1 MLTDSAGG
9 EFMRKNHHGCNGVS
23 IAALLAVYALGL
35 VSSYILPAAAIIVI
49 LAIGLLVLGICRI
62 KF

>member
-1 MLTDSAGG
+1 
-9 EFMRKNHHGCNGVS
+9 MRKNCRCNGYGTG
-23 IAALLAVYALGL
+23 ALLAVYALGL

-49 LAIGLLVLGICRI
+49 LAIGLLILGAGRI

>member
-1 MLTDSAGG
+1 
-9 EFMRKNHHGCNGVS
+9 MRKNHRCNGVS

>member
-1 MLTDSAGG
+1 MLTDITGG
-9 EFMRKNHHGCNGVS
+9 ELVRKNCRCNGFG
-23 IAALLAVYALGL
+23 IASYLAVYALGL

-49 LAIGLLVLGICRI
+49 LSIGLLILGICRI

>member
-1 MLTDSAGG
+1 MLADITGG
-9 EFMRKNHHGCNGVS
+9 EPMRKNCRCNGVS
-23 IAALLAVYALGL
+23 VAALLAVYALGL